1 MRKIGTIITLTGLP
15 ALGGLLVVFAPFSP
29 ILAQETSSS
38 TNKGFMPN
46 LIEMAPKGLFDGLF
60 NNQSAENGLDK
71 AKNAVLDEVEQGVD
85 MAGKA
90 LQNQIEQQARQGLDK
105 LKGDTRGIREKTMSA
120 IKNIGEEIK
129 NIFTKTYRKIFK
141 KRATF

>member
-1 MRKIGTIITLTGLP
+1 
-15 ALGGLLVVFAPFSP
+15 
-29 ILAQETSSS
+29 
-38 TNKGFMPN
+38 MPN